1 MIELVFTVVAIIILV
16 IAAIIDIKTKEVPN
30 IASYSLIAIVLSLKL
45 IKSII
50 EKNFMYFIYAL
61 IGLGIFLIVG
71 LVLYYTKQ
79 WGGGDAKL
87 LMGIGAAFL
96 FYPLELKEFFNPVIN
111 DFHFI
116 LTILINIFIVGSIY
130 SILWC
135 IGILIKNKSF
145 SKVIKSSI
153 KDISNSKIT
162 LIWFTII
169 FLIIILSF
177 FNTFGILLLIGTV
190 LATITGFLLKIIKTI
205 ESDYLIKEIPIAK
218 LTEGDWVLNEI
229 KIKNKLIYKPQNTG
243 ISKNNI
249 LKLKKLKI
257 KKVTIKEGIPFVPA
271 IALGTIISIILGNL
285 IFIIA

>member
-111 DFHFI
+111 DFPFI

-169 FLIIILSF
+169 FIII
-177 FNTFGILLLIGTV
+177 
-190 LATITGFLLKIIKTI
+190 TI

-285 IFIIA
+285 IFII

>member
-111 DFHFI
+111 DFPFI